1 VSALEGMTDKA
12 AHDAVPTALRT
23 PGLNSKDLGN
33 IGEFWY
39 RGRFGK
45 GSDWSEMG
53 VDAGSLGK
61 SADGMPIPS
70 TKRAP
75 DVIDEQ
81 GRIVEVKGGA
91 ENVQNSR
98 KSDSGV
104 TQFEDNMQMLGQT
117 MAKDGVEREIT
128 GVRYVFVDPKGGAA
142 NLECTSSR
150 CQCAR
155 RSDQQSCRRAAFQS
169 GSVFCG
175 GGGGA
180 SAPSSHG
187 SRFGAV
193 LSGGCSKGS
202 VTPKFSP
209 CRALTTASCRYVAG
223 STPHSRAVSSSV

>member
-1 VSALEGMTDKA
+1 MTDKA

-45 GSDWSEMG
+45 GSDWSQMG

-91 ENVQNSR
+91 ENVQNAR

-142 NLECTSSR
+142 NLVRGTDVKTPGWLWSR
-150 CQCAR
+150 IELE
-155 RSDQQSCRRAAFQS
+155 DEL
-169 GSVFCG
+169 SVELFND
-175 GGGGA
+175 
-180 SAPSSHG
+180 HG
-187 SRFGAV
+187 VRAV
-193 LSGGCSKGS
+193 LDRDTIREARLTPQDLATWLEGGN
-202 VTPKFSP
+202 
-209 CRALTTASCRYVAG
+209 LTKEW
-223 STPHSRAVSSSV
+223 P